1 MKSPSSLITS
11 QLLLLL
17 YPMALRRYIICLTL
31 LTWLSL
37 LTITQSVRITNLKVP
52 HIYTLERH
60 TEPEPLVLDCEYEL
74 GPREKG
80 FVLKWLFNNH
90 SIYQWIPSVKGFA
103 MGIMKS
109 KINTEIFTLE
119 GSPGVISIRR
129 PDWNMT
135 GEYTCFVQTFE
146 STDKRSSRLQI
157 IVPES
162 DFLLET
168 KMDGSRE
175 NVEVMCAVQNVF
187 PQPVLS
193 VIRFDTKI
201 LDSVL
206 TQMDQNASGLY
217 SMTVRTRIPRD
228 KLESPTPIT
237 CAFYLLG
244 TNYTKRRET
253 IFYDKATNIQRK
265 WTTVAVVMSIASL
278 ALSS

>member
-1 MKSPSSLITS
+1 MASWSWSILCAT
-11 QLLLLL
+11 LL
-17 YPMALRRYIICLTL
+17 AGLTL
-31 LTWLSL
+31 LTV
-37 LTITQSVRITNLKVP
+37 THTVRITNLRVP
-52 HIYTLERH
+52 HTYTLERDN
-60 TEPEPLVLDCEYEL
+60 EPDPLVLDCEYEM

-103 MGIMKS
+103 MGFMKA
-109 KINTEIFTLE
+109 KIDTKIFTME
-119 GSPGVISIRR
+119 GSPGVISIKN

-135 GEYTCFVQTFE
+135 GEYTCAVQTFE
-146 STDKRSSRLQI
+146 STDKRSARLQI

-162 DFLLET
+162 DFMLEARMGGEQT
-168 KMDGSRE
+168 D
-175 NVEVMCAVQNVF
+175 VDIMCAVQNVF

-193 VIRFDTKI
+193 VIFDTHI

-206 TQMDQNASGLY
+206 TQLDQNPSGLY

-228 KLESPTPIT
+228 QLESPTPIT
-237 CAFYLLG
+237 CAFFLLG

>member
-193 VIRFDTKI
+193 VIFDTKI

>member
-1 MKSPSSLITS
+1 MKSS
-11 QLLLLL
+11 QQKQKQIILM
-17 YPMALRRYIICLTL
+17 YPMALRRYIICITL

-168 KMDGSRE
+168 KMDGARE

>member
-1 MKSPSSLITS
+1 MEVLLYLMLMANRRSLWAFLLAWLTLITV
-11 QLLLLL
+11 
-17 YPMALRRYIICLTL
+17 T
-31 LTWLSL
+31 T
-37 LTITQSVRITNLKVP
+37 SVHITNLKVP
-52 HIYTLERH
+52 HTYTLERNS
-60 TEPEPLVLDCEYEL
+60 ERSPLVLDCEYEV

-103 MGIMKS
+103 MGFMKS
-109 KINTEIFTLE
+109 KIDTNIFTME
-119 GSPGVISIRR
+119 GSPGIISINK

-135 GEYTCFVQTFE
+135 GEYTCAVQTFE
-146 STDKRSSRLQI
+146 STDKKSARLQI

-162 DFLLET
+162 DFVLEAR
-168 KMDGSRE
+168 MDKKHTD
-175 NVEVMCAVQNVF
+175 VDVMCAVQNVF

-193 VIRFDTKI
+193 VIFDTKI

-206 TQMDQNASGLY
+206 TQMDQNSSGLY
-217 SMTVRTRIPRD
+217 SMTVRTKIPRE

-253 IFYDKATNIQRK
+253 IFYDRATNIHRK

>member
-1 MKSPSSLITS
+1 MNA
-11 QLLLLL
+11 QLQIL
-17 YPMALRRYIICLTL
+17 YPMAMRRYLVCLSI

-37 LTITQSVRITNLKVP
+37 LTTTQSVRITNLKVP
-52 HIYTLERH
+52 HTYTLERH

-90 SIYQWIPSVKGFA
+90 SIYQWIPSVKGYA
-103 MGIMKS
+103 MGVLKS
-109 KINTEIFTLE
+109 KINTVIYPTE

-168 KMDGSRE
+168 KMDGTRE

-187 PQPVLS
+187 PQPVLY
-193 VIRFDTKI
+193 VNRFDTKI

-228 KLESPTPIT
+228 KFESPTPIT
-237 CAFYLLG
+237 CSFYLLG